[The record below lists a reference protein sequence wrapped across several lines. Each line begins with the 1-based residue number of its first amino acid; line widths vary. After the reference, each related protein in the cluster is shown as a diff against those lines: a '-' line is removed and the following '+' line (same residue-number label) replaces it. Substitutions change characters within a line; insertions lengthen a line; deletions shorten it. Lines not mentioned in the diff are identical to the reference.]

1 MSKVLRIEDAEIYQG
16 ENLVLSKVNLTLQH
30 ADFKYIIGK
39 TGSGKSSLLKTLYAD
54 IPLKSGEAEVAG
66 YNLRTI
72 KKSEVPFL
80 RRKIGIVFQDFQLL
94 PDRNV
99 EENLLFVLRA
109 TGWTDKN
116 QMNTRVEEVLS
127 RVGLINKGYKM
138 PHQIS
143 AGEQQR
149 VVIARSL
156 LNDPELLLA
165 DEPTGNLDPD
175 TSDEIL
181 QLMKEINSQT
191 GTAIL
196 FATHDYRLIQKYPFT
211 VVRCF
216 QGEVVEHQI
225 LTR

>member
-54 IPLKSGEAEVAG
+54 IPLKSGEAEAAG